1 MPKRPTWSS
10 CIDNVIKALSVDGVR
25 VEVNHALDV
34 SGRCH
39 YTNEPG
45 GPKIE
50 INEPRAREALFVL
63 AHEAGHLAAS
73 DVVCGYLSMAVS
85 AREEI
90 ADSFGFLI
98 VSGAAH
104 RPVSWREYAKT
115 VGLVLAKESDL

>member
-1 MPKRPTWSS
+1 MKTWSS
-10 CIDNVIKALSVDGVR
+10 AIDTVTQALKGDGVT
-25 VEVNHALDV
+25 VEVNHALAV

-39 YTNEPG
+39 YANEPG

-73 DVVCGYLSMAVS
+73 DVVDGYLSMAVS
-85 AREEI
+85 TREKI

-98 VSGAAH
+98 VNGAAH
-104 RPVSWREYAKT
+104 RPVSWREYEEA
-115 VGLVLAKESDL
+115 VGDKPTKRDDR